1 VRSDIERKR
10 LHGLDPLART
20 QQPLGAGLYGPEA
33 TQRTYDRLADVA
45 RAIVGAGFPAIVDA
59 ASLRR
64 RERDAVRE
72 LARTVDVPFAIATC
86 TAPEAVLRQRVT
98 ARERAGADA
107 SEATT
112 AVLERQLATQEPLG
126 ADEQDEAVVF
136 DTGAGADAIAAA
148 VRALGQRID

>member
-1 VRSDIERKR
+1 
-10 LHGLDPLART
+10 
-20 QQPLGAGLYGPEA
+20 
-33 TQRTYDRLADVA
+33 VA